1 MRQDFRRAPARNDS
15 AHRFYI
21 RAQQIRYAAELF
33 QQPLRR
39 SRPHTWYF
47 VQDALRLPPSATLAM
62 KRNGESVCL
71 IPNLLDQMQRRRMPL
86 QHNGFVL
93 LPVDV

>member
-47 VQDALRLPPSATLAM
+47 VQDALRLPPSATLAWPILARIYCRLVGRSSILFGRFLRSRPWM
-62 KRNGESVCL
+62 N
-71 IPNLLDQMQRRRMPL
+71 
-86 QHNGFVL
+86 VL
-93 LPVDV
+93 H